1 MTALGLVRF
10 HPDPLADQANTR
22 ARGRWVA
29 SVAIAAALHAAV
41 GATLPRARLEQPR
54 LSSSGVLEVIEV
66 APPQPPAPVAESE
79 PEPKPAQA
87 AAPLRQP
94 ERRPS
99 ESAPAPAEAG
109 QVVTREADPN
119 EPVDLTDAL
128 VTGSGAVYAGGTTSA
143 SGVQKRA
150 VRSHE
155 IGSQVRGAD
164 GRLHP
169 PISGPDQ
176 SRRPSLVGG
185 LAWNCPFPSQA
196 DAEGID
202 RAVVTIHVLVG
213 ANAQVRTV
221 GVVRDPGH
229 GFGAAARRCA
239 LARRWQPA
247 LDRDGRPIAAS
258 VTLNVRFVR

>member
-10 HPDPLADQANTR
+10 HPDPLADPAHTR

-29 SVAIAAALHAAV
+29 SVAIAAALHAAL
-41 GATLPRARLEQPR
+41 GAALPRARTERP
-54 LSSSGVLEVIEV
+54 LSSSAVLEVVEV
-66 APPQPPAPVAESE
+66 SPPEPPAPVAESE
-79 PEPKPAQA
+79 PEPKPAQTA
-87 AAPLRQP
+87 AALRQP

-99 ESAPAPAEAG
+99 ASAPAPAEAG
-109 QVVTREADPN
+109 QVVTRETDPN

-143 SGVQKRA
+143 SGVQKQA

-155 IGSQVRGAD
+155 VGSRVTGAD
-164 GRLHP
+164 GSPHP
-169 PISGPDQ
+169 PTSGPDL
-176 SRRPSLVGG
+176 SRRPKLVGG

-202 RAVVTIHVLVG
+202 RAVVTISVLVDAQ
-213 ANAQVRTV
+213 ANVKTV
-221 GVVRDPGH
+221 GLVRDPGH

-239 LARRWQPA
+239 SARRWQPA
-247 LDRDGRPIAAS
+247 LDRDGRRIAAS